1 MAAIQKI
8 IDINKRELDANVS
21 DSASWHADYR
31 DTSYIYVGY
40 LPPELQEKD
49 IVAIFS
55 QYGNPTHIHLVRDR
69 ETGKSRGFCYLKYE
83 DVRSCVLAIDNF
95 NGVQLLNKRIKVD
108 HVYYKLREGQKEDD
122 FKVHY
127 DLVKEIEPES
137 DKKLLE
143 YKDNDTG
150 ILDKATEDA
159 NDEFKD
165 PMEAYIAEK
174 KQTEKKP
181 ERHRHKDRSKHSHR
195 KRHEDSHVS
204 RHKDNHRKRSR
215 SPTSDH

>member
-8 IDINKRELDANVS
+8 IDINKRELEANVS

-40 LPPELQEKD
+40 LPPELEEKD

-127 DLVKEIEPES
+127 DLVKEIEPEN

-143 YKDNDTG
+143 YKDEQN
-150 ILDKATEDA
+150 TEVAD
-159 NDEFKD
+159 DEFKD
-165 PMEAYIAEK
+165 PMESYIAEK
-174 KQTEKKP
+174 KLTER
-181 ERHRHKDRSKHSHR
+181 RHRKDRSRHRRRHDKHEDNHEDNRR
-195 KRHEDSHVS
+195 KRP
-204 RHKDNHRKRSR
+204 RSR
-215 SPTSDH
+215 SRSSH